1 MEKQAVVITPKDSV
15 AVATVDLKKG
25 QIATMFIGKDV
36 VEITLKDDVKF
47 GHKFAIKNIAKGEHV
62 LKYGESIGTATRNIE
77 VGEHVHVHNVESD
90 RGRGDK
96 IHHEN

>member
-25 QIATMFIGKDV
+25 QVATMFIGEKILEV
-36 VEITLKDDVKF
+36 ALKDDVKF
-47 GHKFAIKNIAKGEHV
+47 GHKFAIKDIAKGEHV
-62 LKYGESIGTATRNIE
+62 LKYSESIGTATRNIT
-77 VGEHVHVHNVESD
+77 VGEHVHIHNVESD

-96 IHHEN
+96 AHQ

>member
-15 AVATVDLKKG
+15 AVATIDLKKG
-25 QIATMFIGKDV
+25 QVAKMFIGEKV
-36 VEITLKDDVKF
+36 LEVTLKDDVKF
-47 GHKFAIKNIAKGEHV
+47 GHKFAIKDIAKGEHV
-62 LKYGESIGTATRNIE
+62 LKYGESIGTATRDIA

-96 IHHEN
+96 IHE

>member
-25 QIATMFIGKDV
+25 QVATMFIGEKIF
-36 VEITLKDDVKF
+36 EITLKDDVKF
-47 GHKFAIKNIAKGEHV
+47 GHKFAIKDISKGEHV
-62 LKYGESIGTATRNIE
+62 LKYGESIGTATRDITI
-77 VGEHVHVHNVESD
+77 GEHVHVHNVESD

-96 IHHEN
+96 IHQ

>member
-25 QIATMFIGKDV
+25 QVAKMFIGEKILEV
-36 VEITLKDDVKF
+36 TLKDDVKF
-47 GHKFAIKNIAKGEHV
+47 GHKFAIKDIAKGEHV
-62 LKYGESIGTATRNIE
+62 LKYGESIGTATRDIA

-96 IHHEN
+96 IHE

>member
-15 AVATVDLKKG
+15 AVATIDLKKG
-25 QIATMFIGKDV
+25 DVAKMFIGDEIA
-36 VEITLKDDVKF
+36 EITLKEDVKF
-47 GHKFAIKNIAKGEHV
+47 GHKFAIKAIIKGDHV
-62 LKYGESIGTATRNIE
+62 LKYGESIGTATKDIA

-96 IHHEN
+96 AHN